1 MGPAGPPPQDERYPL
16 WKTLLIGP
24 PRPGWLRGF
33 ALATLVLYLAVWRL
47 LGLWAAVA
55 LTPLAFG
62 ALLVASLRAER
73 QQRLA
78 WHARRE
84 QGGR

>member
-1 MGPAGPPPQDERYPL
+1 MGPAGPRPEDARYPL

-24 PRPGWLRGF
+24 QRPVWVRLF
-33 ALATLVLYLAVWRL
+33 ALSILVLYLAVWRL
-47 LGLWAAVA
+47 FGLWAAVIIS
-55 LTPLAFG
+55 PLAYG
-62 ALLVASLRAER
+62 VLLIASLRAER

-84 QGGR
+84 QGR